1 MDKALKPDT
10 NYRIHMMVLV
20 CIALII
26 NYIDRV
32 NFSVA
37 TPTIMELFNIT
48 AAQIGLMGSAF
59 FIPYMLMMLP
69 TGYLLNKV
77 GPKKLLG
84 GSLFFWGLST
94 MGTALASNVWTFLTT
109 RVLMGLFE
117 APGFPSASRVVAVW
131 IPEQERTVA
140 SGAFDCCARIGTAFA
155 PPLVVWIILTLGW
168 QMSFVITGG
177 CAVLFA
183 FVWMAMYHEP
193 DDHPKVSES
202 ELAYI
207 RQHEVKD
214 ESGQIVSKPIPMKHL
229 IFYPALVKA
238 SIGYG
243 LYLYVWNM
251 FTTWMPSFF
260 VVARGFSLKS
270 MGHAA
275 MVPYICAVVLE
286 LIGAVLFDRWMRRGA
301 KISTLRR
308 TGMAI
313 SLVGSAIFIF
323 LTIQATTPFWI
334 VFFLSAF
341 AGISGLGAGNVQA
354 IPSDLAPY
362 GQAGGV
368 SGFYALGGAIGGFFA
383 PMVTGFIIDS
393 RFGYDGAF
401 VVASLVALA
410 GAAFYVFNNYERM
423 EPRKADLA

>member
-1 MDKALKPDT
+1 MDKVLKPTT
-10 NYRIHMMVLV
+10 NVRITMMVLV
-20 CIALII
+20 CITLII
-26 NYIDRV
+26 NYLDRV

-37 TPTIMELFNIT
+37 TPTIMKIFHIT

-59 FIPYMLMMLP
+59 FIPYMLMMIP
-69 TGYLLNKV
+69 TGSLLNKM

-94 MGTALASNVWTFLTT
+94 MGTALANSAGTFLIT
-109 RVLMGLFE
+109 RILMGLFE

-131 IPEQERTVA
+131 IPERERTVA

-155 PPLVVWIILTLGW
+155 PPLVVAIILAWGW
-168 QMSFVITGG
+168 QVSFVITGG
-177 CAVLFA
+177 LAVAFA
-183 FVWMAMYHEP
+183 FVWLAMYHEP

-207 RQHEVKD
+207 RQHEVVD
-214 ESGQIVSKPIPMKHL
+214 ETGRIEAKTIPMSHL
-229 IFYPALVKA
+229 IYYPALLKA

-243 LYLYVWNM
+243 MYLYVWNM

-270 MGHAA
+270 MGNAA
-275 MVPYICAVVLE
+275 MIPYICAVILE
-286 LIGAVLFDRWMRRGA
+286 LIGAVLFDRWLRHGA
-301 KISTLRR
+301 KVSTLRR

-313 SLVGSAIFIF
+313 SLIGSAIFIF

-362 GQAGGV
+362 GSAGGF

-393 RFGYDGAF
+393 RFGYNGAF
-401 VVASLVALA
+401 VVASIVALV
-410 GAAFYVFNNYERM
+410 GAAFYVFNSYERM
-423 EPRKADLA
+423 TPKAVDM